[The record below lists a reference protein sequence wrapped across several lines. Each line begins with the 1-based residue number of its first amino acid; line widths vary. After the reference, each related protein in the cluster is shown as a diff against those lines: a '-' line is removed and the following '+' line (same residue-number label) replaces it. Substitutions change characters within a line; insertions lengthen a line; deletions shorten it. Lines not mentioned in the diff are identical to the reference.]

1 MSIADIELFL
11 AENSSRK
18 VSSIS
23 EDLLAMVAKLSIPKS
38 NGTGKNFIKD
48 AEGNVIAVFCYYH
61 KTWEL
66 VEHIPYGKKASNA
79 STGLNTM
86 CKEGTSNWTKQQKA
100 FKKGESDLLTKLAA
114 GEVDVSDLSA
124 LKQDLEDAKQTIVP
138 NSMLEYCFDDVA
150 DIPKVQ
156 RLEVYNSYVS
166 AYIPIIVYI
175 YNTNN
180 T

>member
-11 AENSSRK
+11 AENSKKK

-38 NGTGKNFIKD
+38 SGAGRNFVKD

-61 KTWEL
+61 KVWEL

-100 FKKGESDLLTKLAA
+100 YKAGESELLTKLSI
-114 GEVDVSDLSA
+114 GEVDVSELPT
-124 LKQDLEDAKQTIVP
+124 LKQQLEDAKTAIVP
-138 NSMLEYCFDDVA
+138 NSMTEYCFEDMA
-150 DIPKVQ
+150 DIPK
-156 RLEVYNSYVS
+156 
-166 AYIPIIVYI
+166 
-175 YNTNN
+175 
-180 T
+180 